1 MIRIIAA
8 RLVDLG
14 FVLIG
19 ISLLVFCM
27 IRFIPGDAV
36 AIMLGANTEVTPDRV
51 AAYLKSF
58 AAHADADELILAHGA
73 PTVDERLRSVDLT
86 ADVWGMA

>member
-51 AAYLKSF
+51 AALRSQLGLGARHVGLL
-58 AAHADADELILAHGA
+58 AAHLHRGHDRDPDQRRQAG
-73 PTVDERLRSVDLT
+73 TGRQ
-86 ADVWGMA
+86 